1 MKKIALL
8 ICPLIMLLF
17 FCACKATTQGDTLYA
32 FTQRMNRLSDT
43 YELNENGY
51 ILDQKSSTLSHFYKF
66 AEKEILLQFKINDEN
81 ILTEMNIVFSEKY
94 VEGSD
99 EIMFATN
106 CISAFIDNAETEKEL
121 FSQKTLSELLKS
133 ESNETVEIKK
143 DDTQLLLD
151 VTEIGTV
158 ITVVKNIP

>member
-1 MKKIALL
+1 MRKNILL
-8 ICPLIMLLF
+8 ISLLLTIF
-17 FCACKATTQGDTLYA
+17 VLSGCEAKTHGDTLYA
-32 FTQRMNRLSDT
+32 FTQRMNSLSDT

-66 AEKEILLQFKINDEN
+66 GEKEILLQLKTNNEN
-81 ILTEMNIVFSEKY
+81 ILTEMDIVFLEKF

-99 EIMFATN
+99 EMSFATN

-121 FSQKTLSELLKS
+121 FSQKSLPELLKA

-143 DDTQLLLD
+143 DDIQLLLD

-158 ITVVKNIP
+158 ITVVKNNP